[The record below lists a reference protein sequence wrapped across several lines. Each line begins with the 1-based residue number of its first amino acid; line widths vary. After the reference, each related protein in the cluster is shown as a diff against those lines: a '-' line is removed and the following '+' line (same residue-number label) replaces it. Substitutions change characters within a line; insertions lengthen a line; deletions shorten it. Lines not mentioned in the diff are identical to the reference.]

1 MNIEN
6 RLNEIWENEY
16 LNYLPKEIK
25 ERKFCYASN
34 NIQKD
39 ILITGI
45 NPSFRRGDSHGI
57 LKYDFSSLM
66 QDTRYDRYW
75 TPIKKILK
83 NEHLDL
89 INKAA
94 YLDIFYFREK
104 EQAFLRNSILKQEHG
119 LRFIVEQLNVTQ
131 HIIEQ
136 IIKPKLIIVKNR
148 ESSFYWGRYA
158 AQKGIIW
165 MGYDFE
171 FVRNEFA
178 GELYK
183 IKGLL
188 DSPYRIAPEIKQT
201 NLTNSY
207 VLFTAHITRYT
218 EKGTTPTPELINEIL
233 LESETK
239 L

>member
-1 MNIEN
+1 MNIEKSIN
-6 RLNEIWENEY
+6 DIWEKEY
-16 LNYLPKEIK
+16 ITNLPDEVK
-25 ERKFCYASN
+25 ERKFCYACN
-34 NIQKD
+34 NEQKD

-45 NPSFRRGDSHGI
+45 NPSFRSGESHGI
-57 LKYDFSSLM
+57 LKYDFSSIM
-66 QDTRYDRYW
+66 QDTRYDIYW

-83 NEHLDL
+83 NEHIDL

-94 YLDIFYFREK
+94 YLDIFYFREREQKFLSYLLKK
-104 EQAFLRNSILKQEHG
+104 EQGI
-119 LRFIVEQLNVTQ
+119 RFIVDQLNVTQ

-158 AQKGIIW
+158 TQKGIIW
-165 MGYDFE
+165 MGYEFE
-171 FVRNEFA
+171 VVKNTIA

-188 DSPYRIAPEIKQT
+188 DSPHRIAPEIKQT
-201 NLTNSY
+201 NLINSY

-218 EKGTTPTPELINEIL
+218 KKGTTPTPELINEIL
-233 LESETK
+233 LE